1 MTGKKGMNK
10 DKDFKVTPQF
20 FEAGERNLQKWKDE
34 NPQGGAI
41 THGAFSSSVRKRY
54 TDLRTTEGKQ
64 LQGIIDRIRADL
76 GGDLDEM
83 QNILLARIKE
93 KLLILIQIGQYVD
106 LQESVI
112 QDGDLIGCLSS
123 SYIAYDNSL
132 TRSLTLLYNS
142 IGKKK
147 SRKIPSLDQWIDI
160 QNEDKE
166 NEEN

>member
-1 MTGKKGMNK
+1 MPKKGEKSTGKSAA
-10 DKDFKVTPQF
+10 
-20 FEAGERNLQKWKDE
+20 AGQKNLEKWLEKHPER
-34 NPQGGAI
+34 GAT
-41 THGAFSSSVRKRY
+41 THGAFSSTVRRRY
-54 TDLRTTEGKQ
+54 TDLRTTEGRQ

-83 QNILLARIKE
+83 QNIILARIKE

-112 QDGDLIGCLSS
+112 QDGDLIGCLGS
-123 SYIAYDNSL
+123 SYVAYDNSL

-147 SRKIPSLDQWIDI
+147 SRKIPSLDEWITVQKKD
-160 QNEDKE
+160 EDKK
-166 NEEN
+166 